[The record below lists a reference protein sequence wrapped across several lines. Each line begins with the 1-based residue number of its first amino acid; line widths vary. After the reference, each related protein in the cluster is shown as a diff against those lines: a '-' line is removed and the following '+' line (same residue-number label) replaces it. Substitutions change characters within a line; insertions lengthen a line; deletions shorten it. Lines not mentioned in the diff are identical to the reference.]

1 VIRSIVQTAGGIATL
16 VIQTPRRKIQGF
28 TLGYSGVLIVAS
40 RTMSG
45 GDAMMIY
52 FLRFVEWLADALKAL
67 ALRLN
72 GYVDKELKRKFE
84 AKE

>member
-1 VIRSIVQTAGGIATL
+1 
-16 VIQTPRRKIQGF
+16 
-28 TLGYSGVLIVAS
+28 
-40 RTMSG
+40 MSG